1 MKKAVPPDRDHLSGG
16 TVYERVFVSLLPVDR
31 LQVPVQQ
38 GQQGVFP
45 MVKYAGPAGGAEDPG
60 DGGHP
65 GPRLLLLQRPAAPK
79 SRQVGVKGGNVL
91 FHYFVSV
98 SLKSPS
104 RSETWT

>member
-1 MKKAVPPDRDHLSGG
+1 MPPDRDYIYGG
-16 TVYERVFVSLLPVDR
+16 PVYVRGLFCRQPGDR
-31 LQVPVQQ
+31 LQVRVQQ

-45 MVKYAGPAGGAEDPG
+45 AVKHAGPAGGAEDPG

-65 GPRLLLLQRPAAPK
+65 GPRLLLLQRPAAPQ
-79 SRQVGVKGGNVL
+79 SRQVGVEGGNVL

-104 RSETWT
+104 RSETRT